1 MERLTLQQEVSQGQ
15 RIIAAQMILQKA
27 SDPFLG
33 WFNVDNKSY
42 YVRQFRDMKGS
53 VDLDELSFPEFKYYT
68 QITA

>member
-1 MERLTLQQEVSQGQ
+1 MLQVKEALPPRRELLPNMERMTLQQEVSQGQ

-42 YVRQFRDMKGS
+42 YVRQFR
-53 VDLDELSFPEFKYYT
+53 
-68 QITA
+68 A